1 MEFLT
6 KEYSFPS
13 HSGLCDIYAQSAA
26 PIDYGSI
33 KGVVQ
38 ISHGMAEYSNRY
50 ARFAFELCKEGY
62 AVFVSDH
69 IGHGSSVT
77 DREMLGF
84 FGETD
89 GEEHFV
95 EDLKALTDIIKA
107 EYPDLPF
114 FMLGHGMGS
123 LIARKY
129 TAKYGYLLDGVI
141 YTGTSGENSAVGVGI
156 QLANTYIKQNG
167 PMHRSELIDTIA
179 FGAYNRKTP
188 KRTHCDWVS
197 RDEEEVDKFIADE
210 LCGYKYT
217 VSGMRA
223 LFMLLKQ
230 VSSRRWFNSVPLSMH
245 ILMLSGSKDPIGD
258 YGKGVEE
265 VYKKLKKT
273 GHKNVSMKLYDEAR
287 HEILNETNRQE
298 VYEDIINW
306 LNEKVDLHKEA
317 TVSTVVVPAIDDLP
331 DPEELAEINEKKVE
345 EILEQ
350 VEEIIPTTESSIEE
364 KTKEIV
370 EEIMAETVEEIEEI
384 I

>member
-1 MEFLT
+1 M
-6 KEYSFPS
+6 
-13 HSGLCDIYAQSAA
+13 
-26 PIDYGSI
+26 
-33 KGVVQ
+33 
-38 ISHGMAEYSNRY
+38 
-50 ARFAFELCKEGY
+50 
-62 AVFVSDH
+62 
-69 IGHGSSVT
+69 
-77 DREMLGF
+77 
-84 FGETD
+84 
-89 GEEHFV
+89 
-95 EDLKALTDIIKA
+95 
-107 EYPDLPF
+107 
-114 FMLGHGMGS
+114 
-123 LIARKY
+123 
-129 TAKYGYLLDGVI
+129 LDGVI
-141 YTGTSGENSAVGVGI
+141 YTGTSGENSAVGIGI

-179 FGAYNRKTP
+179 FGGYNRKTP

-197 RDEEEVDKFIADE
+197 RDEEEVDKFIADD

-223 LFMLLKQ
+223 LFTLLKQ

-273 GHKNVSMKLYDEAR
+273 GHKNVIMKLYDDAR

-306 LNEKVDLHKEA
+306 LNEKVELHKEVA
-317 TVSTVVVPAIDDLP
+317 APVVPAIDELP
-331 DPEELAEINEKKVE
+331 DPEVLAEINGKKVE

-350 VEEIIPTTESSIEE
+350 VEEIIPSTEDSIEE

-370 EEIMAETVEEIEEI
+370 EEIMAETVEEIIE
-384 I
+384 